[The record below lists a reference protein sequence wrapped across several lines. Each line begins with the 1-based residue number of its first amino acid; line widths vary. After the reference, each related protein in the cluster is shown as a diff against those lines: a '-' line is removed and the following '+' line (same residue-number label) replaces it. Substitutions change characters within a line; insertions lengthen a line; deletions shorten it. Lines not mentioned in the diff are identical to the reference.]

1 MKSSTL
7 HSLITARTLHDEAR
21 RLIAA
26 GDRHMSSAGLI
37 LLQDALEIVFLAML
51 VEQDVDEQKAL
62 ESKSFDE
69 LIGEWRI
76 QGRSA
81 TRFNE
86 A

>member
-1 MKSSTL
+1 
-7 HSLITARTLHDEAR
+7 
-21 RLIAA
+21 
-26 GDRHMSSAGLI
+26 MSSAGLI